1 MVLMCV
7 DDEWRKGQI
16 GWWMEECAR
25 VCICMRDVCI
35 CMCVWLGDVYHEWCG
50 ERVVATDSGGE
61 RGVARHDGGN
71 CETRC
76 SGEVSC
82 QGGGGGGEG

>member
-25 VCICMRDVCI
+25 VCVCMRDVCI

-50 ERVVATDSGGE
+50 ERVVATDSGGDGGGE

-76 SGEVSC
+76 SGE
-82 QGGGGGGEG
+82 GR